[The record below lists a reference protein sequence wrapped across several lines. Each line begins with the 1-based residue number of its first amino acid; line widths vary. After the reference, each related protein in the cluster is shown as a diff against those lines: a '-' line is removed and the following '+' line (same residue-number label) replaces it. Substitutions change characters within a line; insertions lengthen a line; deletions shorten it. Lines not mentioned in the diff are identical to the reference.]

1 MQVEVALLP
10 GRAKFNYLSHRY
22 DTGSSDIDVACS
34 WLSEYQERIVP
45 MNGRFLLPD
54 FASQV

>member
-1 MQVEVALLP
+1 MEVALSP
-10 GRAKFNYLSHRY
+10 GRARFNYLNHRY
-22 DTGSSDIDVACS
+22 DTGSSDICVACS